1 MELASSCPYL
11 ARFIILVM
19 LQYKF
24 PQNHSTAKENT
35 LVGDGNEAVQLE
47 KRSLHVVVRSGVRG
61 YVAGNS
67 HDSAAETATQRHNL
81 PFRIGWSAKFP
92 FGLARGLALVWMITT
107 AKGFRK

>member
-1 MELASSCPYL
+1 M
-11 ARFIILVM
+11 
-19 LQYKF
+19 
-24 PQNHSTAKENT
+24 
-35 LVGDGNEAVQLE
+35 VGDGNEAVQLE

-67 HDSAAETATQRHNL
+67 YDSAAETATQRHNL

>member
-1 MELASSCPYL
+1 
-11 ARFIILVM
+11 
-19 LQYKF
+19 
-24 PQNHSTAKENT
+24 
-35 LVGDGNEAVQLE
+35 LVGDGSEAVRLE
-47 KRSLHVVVRSGVRG
+47 KRSLHAVVRSGVRG